1 MAAIL
6 EFLKARAMEKT
17 TWAGLIVVILGVVG
31 IEATAV
37 QTETMAG
44 AITALLGVILGL
56 IPERK

>member
-1 MAAIL
+1 MGAIL